1 MTTTIENGST
11 ANKKNKTK
19 HIVDIL
25 ATDKQKGQEVL
36 ERAEAR
42 IKEFEVRLQNAYT
55 PTEKDVIKEKIELLS
70 FNYKSLK
77 EKFEKN
83 HGNIS
88 NNKLDPQMVKSNDP
102 IGDLEDLP
110 NGSTTV
116 VTEEMIDNDK
126 RKVGSYG
133 RSFDSGFHGYTK
145 KEAAAIKK
153 LIPDVHKPVKFS
165 KPKSVSKSS

>member
-83 HGNIS
+83 HGRIIS
-88 NNKLDPQMVKSNDP
+88 NNKDGDTMVKSNDP
-102 IGDLEDLP
+102 IGDLEDLS
-110 NGSTTV
+110 NGSP

-126 RKVGSYG
+126 RKVGWNG
-133 RSFDSGFHGYTK
+133 RSYDSGFKGYTK

-165 KPKSVSKSS
+165 KPKTSVSKS